1 MRIAY
6 LVSQYPAIN
15 HTYILSEI
23 LGLRDQGIEVNTIS
37 ISPPD
42 RPLSELSDIERAE
55 AKQTFYVKRCG
66 GARTAGA
73 LLRTF
78 FAFPATFFRNLFFAV
93 QLSRLC
99 PVETARWLLFFVQ
112 AVLVGDYMR
121 RSGLKHVHVHYSS
134 SVGLLVGRIFPL
146 TVSHTIHGSGEFE
159 NAALFHMSEKVQNAR
174 FICAISRYG
183 KSQIMRLSR
192 PEHWD
197 RIYVCP
203 LGVDPERFAPKQGG
217 HKRDEPIELLTVGQL
232 APAKGMHVLI
242 AAVALLRTR
251 GRDIRLRIIGD
262 GPLRQSLA
270 RYAESIGVG
279 RQVVFEGFCNN
290 AALYRFYA
298 HADIF
303 VMASFAEGIP
313 VVLME
318 AMAMELP
325 CVSTRI
331 TGIPELIEDGKT
343 GLLVSPADEAALAEA
358 VERLIEDESLR
369 RELGRAARERIVRDY
384 HIARNTA
391 RLAEIFRSHLNE
403 GELGRSVP
411 Y

>member
-1 MRIAY
+1 
-6 LVSQYPAIN
+6 
-15 HTYILSEI
+15 
-23 LGLRDQGIEVNTIS
+23 
-37 ISPPD
+37 
-42 RPLSELSDIERAE
+42 
-55 AKQTFYVKRCG
+55 
-66 GARTAGA
+66 
-73 LLRTF
+73 
-78 FAFPATFFRNLFFAV
+78 
-93 QLSRLC
+93 
-99 PVETARWLLFFVQ
+99 
-112 AVLVGDYMR
+112 
-121 RSGLKHVHVHYSS
+121 
-134 SVGLLVGRIFPL
+134 
-146 TVSHTIHGSGEFE
+146 
-159 NAALFHMSEKVQNAR
+159 
-174 FICAISRYG
+174 
-183 KSQIMRLSR
+183 MRLSR

-391 RLAEIFRSHLNE
+391 RLAEIFRSHLNA

>member
-66 GARTAGA
+66 WTRTAGA

-78 FAFPATFFRNLFFAV
+78 FAFPATFFRTFFFAL

-99 PVETARWLLFFVQ
+99 PIEIARWLLFFVQ

-134 SVGLLVGRIFPL
+134 SVGLLVARIFPL

-159 NAALFHMSEKVQNAR
+159 NAALFHMSEKVQHAR

-197 RIYVCP
+197 RIHVCP

-217 HKRDEPIELLTVGQL
+217 HKRGEPVELLTVGQL
-232 APAKGMHVLI
+232 APAKGMHILI

-251 GRDIRLRIIGD
+251 GRNIRLRVIGD

-270 RYAESIGVG
+270 RYAKTTGVG
-279 RQVVFEGFCNN
+279 REVIFDGFCNN

-298 HADIF
+298 QADIF
-303 VMASFAEGIP
+303 VMASFAEGVP

-325 CVSTRI
+325 CVSSRI

-369 RELGRAARERIVRDY
+369 RELGRAARERIVQDY

-403 GELGRSVP
+403 GTTGQSMP